1 MCDLRIGRGLSLVDV
16 AVRALGMRQ
25 DETAITGRLRGT
37 PVEVNHA
44 VQQLRDMVGHP
55 DEAFVPVV
63 VTPCTLGHL
72 PIQSGYYRVLGVEV
86 SMVPLKYDQAEV
98 DVNLGRVQGFAA
110 PLFESVILGG
120 KRANLLAST
129 TATPQAWQALPA
141 TVQGYENGQ
150 ITPTVETVTT
160 ADGNLSVFTDTLN
173 RLFDARV
180 EFYLPPQ
187 DWYVGAAT
195 LLIDDRVQVG
205 AQVPNR
211 PTGWA
216 IHNSIIE
223 LGGVPGQG
231 RIRMRR
237 WNGTAWVLVG
247 YWEFGQYGGGAQ
259 PKLSNPPLAVT
270 VLRNDPA
277 CVTIRLAYDAAS
289 VVTNARFAVNVDLS
303 LRRGSRMAEVYL
315 STRGAYRWLIT
326 TPIPYAQS
334 VFGTAGSGAAA
345 ASAAAGAAA
354 GAAIAYG
361 NAEGLDPADPRS
373 YALTATNPDPTFLH
387 CGIGHIA
394 GSITAATVA
403 TFGRRYLASQS
414 ERVLAVAR

>member
-16 AVRALGMRQ
+16 TVRAVGLRG

-37 PVEVNHA
+37 PADVGHA

-72 PIQSGYYRVLGVEV
+72 PIETGYYRVVGAEISL
-86 SMVPLKYDQAEV
+86 VPLKYDRAEV
-98 DVNLGRVQGFAA
+98 DVTLARVQGFAA
-110 PLFESVILGG
+110 PLFESVVLGG

-129 TATPQAWQALPA
+129 TASPQAWQALPSS
-141 TVQGYENGQ
+141 VQGYENGQ
-150 ITPTVETVTT
+150 ITPTVETLPSSGG
-160 ADGNLSVFTDTLN
+160 DIKVFTDTLN
-173 RLFDARV
+173 QLFDARV
-180 EFYLPPQ
+180 EFYLPPA

-216 IHNSIIE
+216 LTNGIIE
-223 LGGVPGQG
+223 MGGVPGQG
-231 RIRMRR
+231 RLRMRR
-237 WNGTAWVLVG
+237 WDGAAWQLVG
-247 YWEFGQYGGGAQ
+247 YWEFGQYAGGAQ
-259 PKLSNPPLAVT
+259 PKLTNPPLAIT

-277 CVTIRLAYDAAS
+277 CATIRLAYDAAS

-303 LRRGSRMAEVYL
+303 LRRGSRMVEVYL

-326 TPIPYAQS
+326 TPIPYSQS
-334 VFGTAGSGAAA
+334 VFGTAGSGALA
-345 ASAAAGAAA
+345 ASGAAGAAA

-361 NAEGLDPADPRS
+361 NAEGIDPANPRAF
-373 YALTATNPDPTFLH
+373 ALTADNPDPTFLH
-387 CGIGHIA
+387 AGIGHIA
-394 GSITAATVA
+394 GSVTAATVA
-403 TFGRRYLASQS
+403 TFGRRYLAYQS
-414 ERVLAVAR
+414 ERVQAVAR